1 MLLKLEG
8 FQYASSL
15 DLNMGYYHI
24 LLTPSTCRLCTIV
37 LPWGKYKYCCS
48 PMGVCNSPDIFQE
61 RMSDLMT
68 GLEFV
73 RTYLDDLLVLTK
85 SDWNDHLNK
94 LEQVLS

>member
-1 MLLKLEG
+1 
-8 FQYASSL
+8 
-15 DLNMGYYHI
+15 MGYYHI
-24 LLTPSTCRLCTIV
+24 LLTPSTHRLCTIV
-37 LPWGKYKYCCS
+37 LPWGKYEYCHL
-48 PMGVCNSPDIFQE
+48 PMGVCNSPEIFQE

-73 RTYLDDLLVLTK
+73 HTYLDDLLVLMK

>member
-1 MLLKLEG
+1 
-8 FQYASSL
+8 
-15 DLNMGYYHI
+15 MGYYHI
-24 LLTPSTCRLCTIV
+24 LLTPSAHRLYTIV
-37 LPWGKYKYCCS
+37 LPWGKYEYCCL
-48 PMGVCNSPDIFQE
+48 PMGVCNSLGIFQE

-73 RTYLDDLLVLTK
+73 CMYLDDLLVLTK